1 MLSWMREGVQQIEFL
16 EHKPQMCP
24 AGRRPASILRDFG
37 QGLAVEQDLTG
48 GGTIQGGQDVQQG
61 GLAGAGLAHDGHIF
75 SRFHREIHVA
85 QGFYLVAAET
95 GGVNFFANDALLTE
109 TWNSFLLFVLYPN
122 PKPERLP
129 SLWLTVRL

>member
-1 MLSWMREGVQQIEFL
+1 MDGEGVQQIEFL
-16 EHKPQMCP
+16 EHKPQIIP
-24 AGRRPASILRDFG
+24 PEGGQLILRNFG

-48 GGTIQGGQDVQQG
+48 GRTIQGGQDVQQG

-95 GGVNFFANDALLTE
+95 GGVNFFQMTH
-109 TWNSFLLFVLYPN
+109 F
-122 PKPERLP
+122 
-129 SLWLTVRL
+129 